1 MDFTARLIA
10 SSPMAASKEQIVL
23 VTGCSTGIG
32 RAVVRELKAR
42 GHRPFA
48 TARRAESLAELT
60 AEGIEA
66 LALDVND
73 PKSIDLAVSAV
84 IARAGRID
92 AVVNNAGINL
102 FGPVAEVTL
111 DEIRSIF
118 ETNVVG
124 LVAVTQ
130 AVFPH
135 MAERRSGRFVNVGSV
150 VGLLPTPF
158 AAAYCAS
165 KAAVHSLSEAFR
177 MEVKPFGI
185 DVVVVQPGGVQSH
198 IADSASRGLE
208 RFASPPSRYHRVYPG
223 IRKRAYAS
231 QKGAMSAEDFAS
243 ELVKRAF
250 ATKAPRVVRLGT
262 GSDTLPKLAS
272 MPGAMRDTALSRTY
286 GLDIKLP

>member
-1 MDFTARLIA
+1 MVAL
-10 SSPMAASKEQIVL
+10 KEQVVL

-32 RAVVRELKAR
+32 RAVARELKTR

-48 TARRAESLAELT
+48 TARRPESLAELS

-73 PKSIDLAVSAV
+73 PRSIEQAVGAIV
-84 IARAGRID
+84 GRAGRID

-111 DEIRSIF
+111 AEIRSVF

-135 MAERRSGRFVNVGSV
+135 MAQRRAGRFVNIGSI

-177 MEVKPFGI
+177 MEAKPFGI
-185 DVVVVQPGGVQSH
+185 DVVIVQPGGVRSA
-198 IADSASRGLE
+198 IAESGSRGLD
-208 RFASPPSRYHRVYPG
+208 RFASESSRYHRVYAG
-223 IRKRAYAS
+223 IHKRANAS
-231 QKGAMSAEDFAS
+231 QKGAMPAEAFAA

-250 ATKAPRVVRLGT
+250 ASKPPRIIRLGA
-262 GSDTLPKLAS
+262 GSDTLAKLAR
-272 MPGAMRDTALSRTY
+272 MPGSMRDVLVSKTY
-286 GLDIKLP
+286 GLDVRLP